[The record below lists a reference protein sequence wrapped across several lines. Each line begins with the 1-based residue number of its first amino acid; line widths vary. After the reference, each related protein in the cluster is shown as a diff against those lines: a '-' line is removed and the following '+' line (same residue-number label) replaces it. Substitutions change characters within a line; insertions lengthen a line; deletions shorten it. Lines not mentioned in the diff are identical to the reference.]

1 MKMRITVDGK
11 TYEVDVEIL
20 GEQHAAPAAP
30 SAAAAPQAGA
40 TTPRPEVIAPP
51 AQVSSG
57 IEVKSPIAGTVVS
70 IQAKAGD
77 SFNEN
82 ETLLVLEAMKMESN
96 IVAPTTG
103 TIRQVHVAAGDNV
116 EVGQLLVSFV

>member
-11 TYEVDVEIL
+11 SYEVDVEIL
-20 GEQHAAPAAP
+20 GEQGAAPAASNAP
-30 SAAAAPQAGA
+30 AAPQASA

-51 AQVSSG
+51 AQVASG
-57 IEVKSPIAGTVVS
+57 IEVKSPIAGSVVS

-82 ETLLVLEAMKMESN
+82 ETLLVLEAMKMESD
-96 IVAPTTG
+96 IVAPATG
-103 TIRQVHVAAGDNV
+103 TIRQVHVAAGDDV
-116 EVGQLLVSFV
+116 EVGQLLVSYV